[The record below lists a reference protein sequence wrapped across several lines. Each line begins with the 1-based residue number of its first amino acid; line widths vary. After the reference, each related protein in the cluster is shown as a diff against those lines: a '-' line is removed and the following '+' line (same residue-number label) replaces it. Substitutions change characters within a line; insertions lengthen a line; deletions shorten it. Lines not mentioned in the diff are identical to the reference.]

1 MPKIDKFKK
10 GGIVPKD
17 IRGDV
22 ELKNVSFVYPSRP
35 DLPVFQDFSL
45 MIGKGNTVALVGQSG
60 SGKSTIV

>member
-1 MPKIDKFKK
+1 MPKIDKFRK
-10 GGIVPKD
+10 GGIIPKS
-17 IRGDV
+17 IQGYV

-45 MIGKGNTVALVGQSG
+45 KIDRGITVALVGQSG